1 MGPDALNFNF
11 NGPST
16 IGWSPRRAP
25 QKNGP
30 TAALVKKSGNQASV
44 NKKWGKY
51 PDDTKMGPDAVNFKI
66 DGPTSS

>member
-16 IGWSPRRAP
+16 ISVGPHAGLLK
-25 QKNGP
+25 KNGP
-30 TAALVKKSGNQASV
+30 TAALVKNGEIRHPC
-44 NKKWGKY
+44 KKWGKY